1 MESSNLYL
9 SNLTQ
14 EVYNIQEFQAS
25 IVRQFE
31 SDLSALKQQQLKNSV
46 SSSAEEVE
54 MEFQSIMTACEN
66 LYNSGIKMQATISHL
81 EQELW
86 SYKSQHNLTR
96 PQLVTQLSAQF
107 RQRPIINIEVSLT

>member
-1 MESSNLYL
+1 MESSYLYL
-9 SNLTQ
+9 SNLSQ

-25 IVRQFE
+25 AVRQFE

-54 MEFQSIMTACEN
+54 MEFQSIITACEN
-66 LYNSGIKMQATISHL
+66 LYNSGIKMQASISNL

-86 SYKSQHNLTR
+86 SYKSQHSFTR
-96 PQLVTQLSAQF
+96 PQLVSQLSGQF
-107 RQRPIINIEVSLT
+107 SQRPILNIEVSLT